1 MAGKAEGQQ
10 GTVWGPAEHLGTP
23 LGALRACGSLTQ
35 PLRLSWWVCPNIPR
49 SHLHPLLLPSAV
61 CGEARSLLPPPS
73 WADSPPVLSVLRL
86 RGCYHPCLQAKPQ
99 GEQPGTRP
107 LLRSPPAAI
116 HFCLASS
123 PLPPLLQQGMGRWLG
138 RRALPSLRR

>member
-49 SHLHPLLLPSAV
+49 SHLHPLLLPRAV
-61 CGEARSLLPPPS
+61 CGEEPSASTQLGRQSPGPVCSQTQGLLSSLPP
-73 WADSPPVLSVLRL
+73 
-86 RGCYHPCLQAKPQ
+86 GQA
-99 GEQPGTRP
+99 PG
-107 LLRSPPAAI
+107 
-116 HFCLASS
+116 
-123 PLPPLLQQGMGRWLG
+123 
-138 RRALPSLRR
+138 